1 MDPGKPMLL
10 PPRPRPASVKYPDS
24 DGKPLGETDF
34 HISAI
39 LHLRSALRRRFYRDE
54 RVYVA
59 ADMLLYYEEGN
70 PAARRAPDVFVVK
83 GVGNHDRRSY
93 KLWVEKIAP
102 CVVIEVSSP
111 ETWLEDKGDKRAIYE
126 AIGVREYYLFDPLG
140 EYLAPRLQGF
150 ELAGGSYRPVEPIAA
165 ESIRSAELGLVFRA
179 EGSMLRV
186 VDPVTGEVVPTL
198 DEAVDRA
205 EAEARRAEAEAR
217 RAARAEAELARL
229 QAEIEKARRATE
241 EGGSWAAP

>member
-1 MDPGKPMLL
+1 
-10 PPRPRPASVKYPDS
+10 
-24 DGKPLGETDF
+24 LGETDF

-39 LHLRSALRRRFYRDE
+39 LHLRSALRRRFHRDD

-83 GVGNHDRRSY
+83 GVGRHDRRSY
-93 KLWVEKIAP
+93 KLWVEKVAP
-102 CVVIEVSSP
+102 CVVIEVSSK
-111 ETWLEDKGDKRAIYE
+111 ETWLEDKGDKRALYE
-126 AIGVREYYLFDPLG
+126 TIGVREYYLFDPLG
-140 EYLAPRLQGF
+140 EYLEPRLQGF
-150 ELAGGSYRPVEPIAA
+150 ELAGGSYRPVAPLAA
-165 ESIRSAELGLVFRA
+165 EAIRSAELGLIFRA

-205 EAEARRAEAEAR
+205 EAEAKRAEAEAKR
-217 RAARAEAELARL
+217 AEAEAGRAARAEAELARL
-229 QAEIEKARRATE
+229 QAELQRVRRAPGA
-241 EGGSWAAP
+241 GGSGAAP